1 MNSPS
6 VSILCKSAIG
16 AVLLIGTMEF
26 FNNSNKNKMWN
37 YHNIYFLQ
45 LNFEN
50 VGTHTNFN
58 RKKRIFK
65 NS

>member
-26 FNNSNKNKMWN
+26 STTLIKIKC
-37 YHNIYFLQ
+37 
-45 LNFEN
+45 
-50 VGTHTNFN
+50 GTITTS
-58 RKKRIFK
+58 IFY
-65 NS
+65 N